1 MVFEVHDFINYV
13 PPPQPPEG
21 CESCPEDLKDEILEW
36 KERMKYIHDDIDWL
50 LRLPR
55 EQFWQQVRPTLA
67 VTLSSS
73 KKN

>member
-13 PPPQPPEG
+13 PPPQHPDD
-21 CESCPEDLKDEILEW
+21 CESRPGEINDEILEW

-50 LRLPR
+50 LRLPG

-67 VTLSSS
+67 LALLRS
-73 KKN
+73 